1 MEPYCA
7 PWWLPGRHLQTL
19 ASIFARGQSVTY
31 TRERWD
37 TPDGDFIDVDWAGPE
52 DAERLLVMFHG
63 LEENSS
69 SHSAR
74 AVARR
79 ALAAGGWRFAMP
91 HFRGCGG
98 SPNLKPRAYHA
109 GDSKEADW
117 ILRRFA
123 VRHAAVYAVG
133 VSLGGNVLLKW
144 LGEQADSGVTVVR
157 RAVAVSAPFDV
168 TAFGKCI
175 DRGLNFFYGMYFLSS
190 LRRKVLQKIKQFPDE
205 FAALNITAFGVD
217 AVKTLPEFD
226 DLLTAP
232 LHGFG
237 NKLNYWKLA
246 SALAVLPMIRVP
258 TLILNARND
267 PFLPEQVLSEIG
279 DVPRNVVLEFPSQG
293 GHVGFPGRDQWLAR
307 RILHFLSLPN
317 S

>member
-1 MEPYCA
+1 MEPYHA
-7 PWWLPGRHLQTL
+7 PWWLPGGHLQTL
-19 ASIFARGQSVTY
+19 ASIFVRGQSVKY

-52 DAERLLVMFHG
+52 RAERLLVMFHG
-63 LEENSS
+63 LEENSK

-79 ALAAGGWRFAMP
+79 AVASGDWRFAMP

-98 SPNLKPRAYHA
+98 TPNLKPRAYHA
-109 GDSKEADW
+109 GDSEEADW

-123 VRHAAVYAVG
+123 ARHDAVYAVG

-144 LGEQADSGVTVVR
+144 LGEQGDSAVKIVR

-175 DRGLNFFYGMYFLSS
+175 DRGLNFFYGLHFLAS
-190 LRRKVLQKIKQFPDE
+190 LRCKVLQKIEQFPNE
-205 FAALNITAFGVD
+205 FAALGITAVGVR
-217 AVKTLPEFD
+217 ALRTLPEFD
-226 DLLTAP
+226 DLVTAP

-237 NKLNYWKLA
+237 NKVNYWKLA
-246 SALAVLPMIRVP
+246 SAVSVLPKIRVP
-258 TLILNARND
+258 TLLLNARND
-267 PFLPEQVLSEIG
+267 PFLPEQVLSEIE
-279 DVPRNVVLEFPSQG
+279 DVPSNLVLEFPPQG
-293 GHVGFPGRDQWLAR
+293 GHVGFPGRNEWLVR
-307 RILHFLSLPN
+307 RILDFLSLPN